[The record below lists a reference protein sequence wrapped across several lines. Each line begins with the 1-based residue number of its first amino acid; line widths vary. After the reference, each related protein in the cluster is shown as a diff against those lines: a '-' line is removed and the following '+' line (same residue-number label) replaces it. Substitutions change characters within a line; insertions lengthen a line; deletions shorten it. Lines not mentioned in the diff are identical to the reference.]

1 MRQSNLIKWA
11 LLLLIIAPIIILQS
25 IKPAFS
31 QTTSPKNSPA
41 ASPGASVS
49 SDNLGAPNLIP
60 PTGIDLTLSPTFINL
75 VSNPGETVTS
85 QVKIKNNNNF
95 KEYLQIE
102 INKFVPAEGGERPL
116 IQEIGAQ
123 DAFAKW
129 VSFDNP
135 KFTLDANETKTIN
148 FTINTPKEAS
158 LGYYY
163 AFLFTRLNEGA
174 PTGQQAV
181 IAGAPAILT
190 LLEVRTPNAKRELQ
204 LVDFKT
210 DSPFYEY
217 LPTTFNVRV
226 KNSGN
231 IHLAPSGDIFVDRGD
246 KKEIATLRINEN
258 RANILPQTER
268 VFSSA
273 WDDGMILRVPKMEDG
288 KTVNDGKGNTVY
300 ETKFDFDKPL
310 SKFRIGKYT
319 AHLLMVYD
327 NGQRDVPVEATV
339 SFWVIPWKLILLL
352 IGLLLAPFV
361 LFILINKARKRG
373 RR

>member
-1 MRQSNLIKWA
+1 MLPKLTFLTGLVA
-11 LLLLIIAPIIILQS
+11 LLVSTSYLGYAITPV
-25 IKPAFS
+25 FS
-31 QTTSPKNSPA
+31 QSSS
-41 ASPGASVS
+41 ASPRPASSATPS
-49 SDNLGAPNLIP
+49 STNNLGAPNQVP

-75 VSNPGETVTS
+75 VTNPGETVNS

-116 IQEIGAQ
+116 IQDVTDQ

-129 VSFDNP
+129 VSFDEP

-148 FTINTPKEAS
+148 FTIITPKEAS

-190 LLEVRTPNAKRELQ
+190 LLEVRTPNATRELQ
-204 LVDFKT
+204 LIDFKT
-210 DSPFYEY
+210 DSAFYEY
-217 LPTTFNVRV
+217 LPATFNVKV

-246 KKEIATLRINEN
+246 KKEIATLRVNES
-258 RANILPQTER
+258 RSNILPNTER
-268 VFSSA
+268 VFTSA
-273 WDDGMILRVPKMEDG
+273 WNDGFAVRVPKEENG
-288 KTVNDGKGNTVY
+288 KVVTNDKGETVY
-300 ETKFDFDKPL
+300 RTNYDFTKADR
-310 SKFRIGKYT
+310 FRIGKYT

-339 SFWVIPWKLILLL
+339 SFWVIPWKM
-352 IGLLLAPFV
+352 
-361 LFILINKARKRG
+361 ILIATVVLIFALLGIKNTVFSTIGKMRKR
-373 RR
+373 